1 MHQSQYGAQQ
11 TAHHNCPS
19 VVPLAQVL
27 RLHHHYTDS
36 LLAFQA
42 LRENQMRVDLP
53 EWWKLNIVAAKPS
66 QAADVVFVTVP
77 KMPQPFHY
85 FRFSFL
91 ATWRVQSSEREC
103 RKNTASTARAIAPR
117 IE

>member
-1 MHQSQYGAQQ
+1 MPSASATEMHQSQYGAQQ

-19 VVPLAQVL
+19 VVPLAQAL

-66 QAADVVFVTVP
+66 PAADVVFVEAP
-77 KMPQPFHY
+77 L
-85 FRFSFL
+85 FRFS
-91 ATWRVQSSEREC
+91 
-103 RKNTASTARAIAPR
+103 TAYLPKW
-117 IE
+117 